1 MIHVIAT
8 ITALPGS
15 RDAVL
20 ELFRKNRPAVLAEN
34 GCISYEAVIDDP
46 GVWGE
51 TFLAVPEEPGAH
63 VVLLDNDTLLMSSA
77 APRTAQLFEDRGYR
91 VIGVDISEF
100 ERLEG
105 CVTCLSVRLRGR
117 P

>member
-34 GCISYEAVIDDP
+34 GCISYEAVIDVPDLVALP
-46 GVWGE
+46 RH
-51 TFLAVPEEPGAH
+51 TPSLSLAS
-63 VVLLDNDTLLMSSA
+63 L
-77 APRTAQLFEDRGYR
+77 
-91 VIGVDISEF
+91 
-100 ERLEG
+100 
-105 CVTCLSVRLRGR
+105 VTSV
-117 P
+117 